1 MPSISLISVVSNDW
15 YAPTLPSALLVPFLL
30 PPPSSQ
36 RSTFAKEGVV
46 TPPAASLAVGGTSD
60 LVVELRQDSFTV
72 QSLNHTK
79 ANTPYSFSRPLR
91 QASVLPLCSH
101 LGDITIRLQKE
112 SETSPSSWSTYG
124 SNALGKADVLP
135 ATAPVLAAQDIS
147 NLLAGSAGPTDMKF
161 PLKVV
166 RSYESSK
173 DGKAL
178 VMRFKF
184 TNAGSDAVRIGGLG
198 FAMPEAPGDPPKGI
212 ETTVWNDP
220 SIGGDHGF
228 VEFVRVVDDERTM
241 LVVAEDGFES
251 KTTFEAWRPVLEDLG
266 GGDVWE
272 WAVHS
277 AAWADEWKVGAQ
289 FPFMNMSASTHGKPD
304 MFPNAKT
311 PWPSCDGHEGVPVSD
326 EASFPW
332 NAPTSAVLKAG
343 ESVEHAFRLQLASD
357 GQQQPP
363 FQSTSCFFG
372 GLCFFCVLV
381 SVIYIYIYFK
391 WGEKGKPLEY
401 TEGCFP
407 SHGRGGRMT
416 PHQRPL
422 TSISIKLPLLM
433 YADVRHS
440 GDSPHPFRP
449 AITERSLRV
458 DGAAGGARHSW
469 LRDPGRHD
477 YRTTVGEATKRR
489 KSQRSYCGNL
499 WRWRRQHQYWRH
511 VEARRR
517 LHCDCSVCIWTRAC
531 PCDRLF

>member
-91 QASVLPLCSH
+91 QASVLPFCSH

-363 FQSTSCFFG
+363 FQSTSCVFL
-372 GLCFFCVLV
+372 GLCFF
-381 SVIYIYIYFK
+381 
-391 WGEKGKPLEY
+391 
-401 TEGCFP
+401 
-407 SHGRGGRMT
+407 
-416 PHQRPL
+416 
-422 TSISIKLPLLM
+422 
-433 YADVRHS
+433 
-440 GDSPHPFRP
+440 
-449 AITERSLRV
+449 
-458 DGAAGGARHSW
+458 
-469 LRDPGRHD
+469 
-477 YRTTVGEATKRR
+477 
-489 KSQRSYCGNL
+489 
-499 WRWRRQHQYWRH
+499 
-511 VEARRR
+511 
-517 LHCDCSVCIWTRAC
+517 VC
-531 PCDRLF
+531 